1 MVKSEL
7 FSAKSISMLYFSD
20 SSISANYGNLFT
32 FCCTIFMHAF
42 PDLLSHGWL
51 SSYCKIDQSVTEER
65 KPFCFL
71 IQKGKQFACPKDHLS
86 LLSNVRQLHLC
97 GVEGQLENISGDN
110 GFDSW
115 PREDPRCSRATKTV
129 HRSYWACALEPM
141 LHKRSH
147 RNEKPSHHN

>member
-97 GVEGQLENISGDN
+97 GVEGQLENISGGSVLKNLPANAGDMVLIP
-110 GFDSW
+110 GPGKIPDAAGQ
-115 PREDPRCSRATKTV
+115 PRLCTAAT
-129 HRSYWACALEPM
+129 EPV
-141 LHKRSH
+141 L
-147 RNEKPSHHN
+147 